1 MALYQEILGDLTEA
15 MKAKQADRLSVLR
28 MLKTAVENERIAA
41 MKRDTEPD
49 DAFVMTVLKRYKKQ
63 QEDALVDFER
73 GGRLDAVEKAKA
85 EIALVSAYLP
95 AEMDDAALDA
105 IVQDVLKEM
114 PEPRD
119 FGRVMGVVMKRVAGA
134 AGGADGARVKARVEA
149 ALGK

>member
-134 AGGADGARVKARVEA
+134 AGRADGARVKARVEA
-149 ALGK
+149 AVGK